1 MRGPRY
7 AEALNRYLLLFSCPL
22 LLHAGWAGGPKK
34 FVLCRWGRA
43 PVFVLVSRA
52 CVSRVITGAARR
64 SRPYESRN
72 ETWKEKGSP
81 SRSASLLRVR
91 TRTSTGT
98 GADARLPT
106 ISMVSLSLSLC
117 SPGVPTLVPRP
128 PLLRRGLGSGVRLCW
143 LVRED
148 WLEEALLFQV
158 RLVLVPRWP
167 SHFATSEA
175 LTSKSGTSGPL
186 KDLLV

>member
-1 MRGPRY
+1 M
-7 AEALNRYLLLFSCPL
+7 
-22 LLHAGWAGGPKK
+22 
-34 FVLCRWGRA
+34 
-43 PVFVLVSRA
+43 FVLVSRA

-64 SRPYESRN
+64 PRPYESRN

-117 SPGVPTLVPRP
+117 SPEY
-128 PLLRRGLGSGVRLCW
+128 LRLY
-143 LVRED
+143 
-148 WLEEALLFQV
+148 
-158 RLVLVPRWP
+158 LVLR
-167 SHFATSEA
+167 SCGEGLA
-175 LTSKSGTSGPL
+175 LGCASVGWFVKIG
-186 KDLLV
+186 